1 MSTEALAVVQQGC
14 DPIKLNQAMLDFG
27 YPVGPITLLDEV
39 GIDVTTHVVNHLI
52 ASDDTTHGL

>member
-39 GIDVTTHVVNHLI
+39 GIDVTTFLVNRLI
-52 ASDDTTHGL
+52 ASDDATHGL